1 MTQKRREI
9 EQTKYKCTGR
19 LMLYM
24 YLIYICVTNTLYTS
38 EGVRTMIYQ
47 KIDLCL
53 NKRLYQYI
61 LKIPNKLVA
70 QSIQI
75 TVDKSKLYN
84 VFVSLQATIITN
96 RLQKIHKNGSTDLLP
111 HRTKGK
117 QSN

>member
-1 MTQKRREI
+1 MTQNRREI

-38 EGVRTMIYQ
+38 EGVRTMIYK
-47 KIDLCL
+47 KIDKCL

-61 LKIPNKLVA
+61 LKIPNKLIA

-75 TVDKSKLYN
+75 TVDKYEC
-84 VFVSLQATIITN
+84 
-96 RLQKIHKNGSTDLLP
+96 
-111 HRTKGK
+111 
-117 QSN
+117 